1 MTTKAHFT
9 PEEWNLLRRAPMM
22 AGLVVVAASPSGP
35 VGLVQETFAVG
46 KVLAEAHSQS
56 QGANELISSLVADLK
71 TDEGRQAA
79 RPADLVGKSPEQ
91 IKSSTLESLRKVG
104 TLLDQK
110 ARPDESQA
118 VKRWLHDTGK
128 KVSEAAKEGGFL
140 GLGGTQVN
148 EQEKTALSELGR
160 SLGVAA

>member
-1 MTTKAHFT
+1 MTTKANFT

-35 VGLVQETFAVG
+35 VGILQETFAVG
-46 KVLAEAHSQS
+46 KVLAAAKSQS
-56 QGANELISSLVADLK
+56 PGELISSIVADLT
-71 TDEGRQAA
+71 TDEGRKAA

-91 IKSSTLESLRKVG
+91 IKSSALDSLRQVG

-110 ARPDESQA
+110 TRPEESQA

-128 KVSEAAKEGGFL
+128 RVSEAAKEGGFL
-140 GLGGTQVN
+140 GVGGTQVSD
-148 EQEKTALSELGR
+148 QEKTALNELGR

>member
-1 MTTKAHFT
+1 MTTKANFT

-35 VGLVQETFAVG
+35 VGILQETFAVG
-46 KVLAEAHSQS
+46 KVLAEAKAQS
-56 QGANELISSLVADLK
+56 PGELISSLVADL
-71 TDEGRQAA
+71 TTEEGRKAA

-91 IKSSTLESLRKVG
+91 IKSNALDSLRQVG

-110 ARPDESQA
+110 ARPEESQA

-128 KVSEAAKEGGFL
+128 RVSEAAKEGGVL
-140 GLGGTQVN
+140 GLGGTQVS
-148 EQEKTALSELGR
+148 EQEKAALNELGR

>member
-1 MTTKAHFT
+1 MTTKANFT

-35 VGLVQETFAVG
+35 VGILQETFAVG
-46 KVLAEAHSQS
+46 KVLAEAKAQS
-56 QGANELISSLVADLK
+56 PGELISSLVADL
-71 TDEGRQAA
+71 TTEEGRKAA

-91 IKSSTLESLRKVG
+91 IKSNALDSLRQVG

-110 ARPDESQA
+110 ARPEESQA

-128 KVSEAAKEGGFL
+128 RVSEAAKEGGFL
-140 GLGGTQVN
+140 GFKAERVSEG
-148 EQEKTALSELGR
+148 EQHMLDKLAEVLS
-160 SLGVAA
+160 APA

>member
-1 MTTKAHFT
+1 MTTKANFT

-35 VGLVQETFAVG
+35 VGILQETFAVG
-46 KVLAEAHSQS
+46 KVLAEAKAQS
-56 QGANELISSLVADLK
+56 PGELISSLVADL
-71 TDEGRQAA
+71 TTEEGRKAA

-91 IKSSTLESLRKVG
+91 IKSNALDSLRQVG

-110 ARPDESQA
+110 ARPEESQA

-128 KVSEAAKEGGFL
+128 RVSEAAKEGGFL
-140 GLGGTQVN
+140 GLGGTQVS
-148 EQEKTALSELGR
+148 EQEKAALNELGR

>member
-1 MTTKAHFT
+1 MTTKANFT

-35 VGLVQETFAVG
+35 VGILQETFAVG
-46 KVLAEAHSQS
+46 KVLADAKAQS
-56 QGANELISSLVADLK
+56 PGELISSLVADL
-71 TDEGRQAA
+71 TTEEGRKAA
-79 RPADLVGKSPEQ
+79 RPTDLVGKSPEQ
-91 IKSSTLESLRKVG
+91 IKSNALDSLRQVG

-110 ARPDESQA
+110 ARPEESQA

-128 KVSEAAKEGGFL
+128 RVSEAAKEGGFL
-140 GLGGTQVN
+140 GLGGTQVS
-148 EQEKTALSELGR
+148 EQEKAALNELGR

>member
-1 MTTKAHFT
+1 MTTKANFT
-9 PEEWNLLRRAPMM
+9 PEEWNLLRRAPLM

-35 VGLVQETFAVG
+35 VGILQETFAVG
-46 KVLAEAHSQS
+46 KVLAEAKAQS
-56 QGANELISSLVADLK
+56 PGELISSLVADL
-71 TDEGRQAA
+71 TTEEGRKAA

-91 IKSSTLESLRKVG
+91 IKSNALDSLRQVG

-110 ARPDESQA
+110 ARPEESQA

-128 KVSEAAKEGGFL
+128 RVSEAAKEGGFL
-140 GLGGTQVN
+140 GLGGTQVS
-148 EQEKTALSELGR
+148 EQEKAALNELGR

>member
-1 MTTKAHFT
+1 MASKAAFT

-35 VGLVQETFAVG
+35 VGILQETFAVG
-46 KVLAEAHSQS
+46 KVLAEAKAQS
-56 QGANELISSLVADLK
+56 PGELISSLVADL
-71 TDEGRQAA
+71 TTEEGRKAA

-91 IKSSTLESLRKVG
+91 IKSNALDSLRQVG

-110 ARPDESQA
+110 ARPEESQA

-128 KVSEAAKEGGFL
+128 RVSEAAKEGGFL
-140 GLGGTQVN
+140 GLGGTQVS
-148 EQEKTALSELGR
+148 EQEKAALNELGR

>member
-1 MTTKAHFT
+1 
-9 PEEWNLLRRAPMM
+9 MM

-35 VGLVQETFAVG
+35 VGILQETFAVG
-46 KVLAEAHSQS
+46 KVLAEAKAQS
-56 QGANELISSLVADLK
+56 PGELISSLVADL
-71 TDEGRQAA
+71 TTEEGRKAA

-91 IKSSTLESLRKVG
+91 IKSNALDSLRQVG

-110 ARPDESQA
+110 ARPEESQA

-128 KVSEAAKEGGFL
+128 RVSEAAKEGGFL
-140 GLGGTQVN
+140 GLGGTQVS
-148 EQEKTALSELGR
+148 EQEKAALNELGR

>member
-1 MTTKAHFT
+1 MTTKANFT

-35 VGLVQETFAVG
+35 VGILQETFAVG
-46 KVLAEAHSQS
+46 KVLAEAKSQS
-56 QGANELISSLVADLK
+56 PGELISSIVADLT
-71 TDEGRQAA
+71 TDEGRKAA

-91 IKSSTLESLRKVG
+91 IKSSALDSLRQVG

-110 ARPDESQA
+110 ARPEESQA
-118 VKRWLHDTGK
+118 VKRWLQDAGK
-128 KVSEAAKEGGFL
+128 RVSEAAREGGFL
-140 GLGGTQVN
+140 GLGGTQVS
-148 EQEKTALSELGR
+148 EQEKTALNELGR

>member
-1 MTTKAHFT
+1 MTTKANFT

-35 VGLVQETFAVG
+35 VGIFQETFAVG
-46 KVLAEAHSQS
+46 KVLAEAKS
-56 QGANELISSLVADLK
+56 QGSNELISSLVADL
-71 TDEGRQAA
+71 TTEEGRQAA

-91 IKSSTLESLRKVG
+91 IKSNALDSLRKVG

-110 ARPDESQA
+110 ARPEESQA

-140 GLGGTQVN
+140 GLGGTQVS
-148 EQEKTALSELGR
+148 EQEKTALNELGR

>member
-1 MTTKAHFT
+1 MTTKANFT

-35 VGLVQETFAVG
+35 VGILQETFAVG
-46 KVLAEAHSQS
+46 KVLAEAKAQS
-56 QGANELISSLVADLK
+56 PGELISSLVADL
-71 TDEGRQAA
+71 TTEVGRKAA

-91 IKSSTLESLRKVG
+91 IKSNALDSLRQVG

-110 ARPDESQA
+110 ARPEESQA

-128 KVSEAAKEGGFL
+128 RVSEAAKEGGFL
-140 GLGGTQVN
+140 GLGGTQVS
-148 EQEKTALSELGR
+148 EQEKAALNELGR

>member
-1 MTTKAHFT
+1 MTTKANFT

-35 VGLVQETFAVG
+35 VGILQETFAVG
-46 KVLAEAHSQS
+46 KVLAEAKAQS
-56 QGANELISSLVADLK
+56 PGELISSLVADL
-71 TDEGRQAA
+71 TTEEGRKAA

-91 IKSSTLESLRKVG
+91 IKSNALDSLRQVG

-110 ARPDESQA
+110 ARPEESQA

-128 KVSEAAKEGGFL
+128 RVSEAAKEGGFL
-140 GLGGTQVN
+140 GFKAERVSEG
-148 EQEKTALSELGR
+148 EQHMLDKLAEALS
-160 SLGVAA
+160 APA

>member
-1 MTTKAHFT
+1 MTTKANFT

-35 VGLVQETFAVG
+35 VGILQETFAVG
-46 KVLAEAHSQS
+46 KVLADAKAQTP
-56 QGANELISSLVADLK
+56 GELISSLVADL
-71 TDEGRQAA
+71 TTEEGRKAA

-91 IKSSTLESLRKVG
+91 IKSNALDSLRQVG

-110 ARPDESQA
+110 ARPEESQA

-128 KVSEAAKEGGFL
+128 RVSEAAKEGGFL
-140 GLGGTQVN
+140 GLGGTQVS
-148 EQEKTALSELGR
+148 EQEKAALNELGR